1 MRRDLIASIGL
12 LLIAAAYY
20 AATTTIQES
29 TLGQDE
35 PIGPTGL
42 PTILAAL
49 LAVIALIIG
58 ARALLAAPARG
69 KTSDDDEEAEAPW
82 PRALGLLVLGSFYIP
97 LAYVLGY
104 PLALFLLI
112 AGISLYEGLR
122 PDWRVFAVAIGGT
135 AIFWLI
141 FDVIL
146 GVRQPEGILF

>member
-1 MRRDLIASIGL
+1 MRKDLVASIEL
-12 LLIAAAYY
+12 LLIAATYY
-20 AATTTIQES
+20 ATTITIQQS

-42 PTILAAL
+42 PTILATL
-49 LAVIALIIG
+49 LAVIAIIIG
-58 ARALLAAPARG
+58 ARALLTAPARG
-69 KTSDDDEEAEAPW
+69 SSDDKEAEAPW
-82 PRALGLLVLGSFYIP
+82 PRALGILVLASFYIP

-122 PDWRVFAVAIGGT
+122 PNWRVFAVAIGGA

-146 GVRQPEGILF
+146 GVRQPEGILFF